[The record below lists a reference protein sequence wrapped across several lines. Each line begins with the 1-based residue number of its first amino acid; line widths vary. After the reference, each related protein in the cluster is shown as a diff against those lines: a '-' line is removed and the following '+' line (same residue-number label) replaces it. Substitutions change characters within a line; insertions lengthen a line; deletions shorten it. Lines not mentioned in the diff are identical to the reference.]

1 MLLERERLLM
11 ALRQARTTGD
21 KLEAA
26 ADLLAYFGKISSTP
40 EAKREWVDEEARTRA
55 STGQ

>member
-40 EAKREWVDEEARTRA
+40 EAKREWVDEEARTR
-55 STGQ
+55 